1 MTGTFLK
8 LYIPEVARHDGKLL
22 YEWVLETAR
31 DLKISGGSV
40 FKAIAGYGR
49 HGRLHEEHFFELAGE
64 LPVSV
69 EFFADDEAI
78 NCLLYKIQIEKI
90 SVFYIKTSAQ
100 GGLTL

>member
-8 LYIPEVARHDGKLL
+8 FYIPEATRHDGKLL
-22 YEWVLETAR
+22 YEWVLEAAR
-31 DLKISGGSV
+31 DIGIAGGSA

-69 EFFADDEAI
+69 EFFAPDEAI
-78 NCLLYKIQIEKI
+78 SRLLNLMQAEQI
-90 SVFYIKTSAQ
+90 SVFYVRTPVQ